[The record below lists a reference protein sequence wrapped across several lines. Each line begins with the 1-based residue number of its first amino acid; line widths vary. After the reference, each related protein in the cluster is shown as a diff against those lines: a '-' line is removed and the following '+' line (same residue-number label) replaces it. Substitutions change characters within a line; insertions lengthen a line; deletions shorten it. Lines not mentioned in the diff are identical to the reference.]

1 VKHLWVEDFLAL
13 VDAGTFSRAAA
24 LRNVSQPAFSRRIQ
38 QLEAWLKV
46 ELVDR
51 HAQPMR
57 LTPIAERH
65 IPLFRGLM
73 RDISRLRDSLQS
85 GDSGTARIVLA
96 TQHSLTISRLPAL
109 LQILARSQHPRIEVH
124 VRSENRDDCVALFM
138 SGEADLLFC
147 MEQENDLLHSLVP
160 ATHRLPMGYDRLVP
174 ISACSGRKGRPL
186 HTPKAGSSLKLL
198 AFPPDSF
205 MGRVLYKNS
214 LDALFQQHRVEVVH
228 ESLFLAGVKEMVLA
242 GLGIAWLPESLV
254 ERELEAGTL
263 VALNDVLQVIT
274 LGLALYRN
282 EQTHNPAAMAQIWA
296 MLGDRPPQA
305 RSGPAD
311 IGRTISAR
319 LRPASP
325 RAKQARPARRA

>member
-1 VKHLWVEDFLAL
+1 MKHLWVEDFLAL

-24 LRNVSQPAFSRRIQ
+24 MRNVSQPAFSRRIQ
-38 QLEAWLKV
+38 QLEAWLNV

-57 LTPIAERH
+57 LTPVAERH

-73 RDISRLRDSLQS
+73 RDISRLRDSLQAGS
-85 GDSGTARIVLA
+85 GGTARVVLA

-109 LQILARSQHPRIEVH
+109 LQILAPSQNPRIEVH
-124 VRSENRDDCVALFM
+124 VKSENHDDCVALFM

-147 MEQENDLLHSLVP
+147 LEQENDLLHNLVP
-160 ATHRLPMGYDRLVP
+160 NIHRMPLGHDRLMP
-174 ISACSGRKGRPL
+174 ISACTGRRRRPL
-186 HTPKAGSSLKLL
+186 HTPKAGCSLKLL

-205 MGRVLYKNS
+205 MGRILYKHT

-228 ESLFLAGVKEMVLA
+228 ESVFLAGVKEMVLA

-263 VALNDVLQVIT
+263 VALDDVLQVIP
-274 LGLALYRN
+274 LGLGLYRN
-282 EQTHNPAAMAQIWA
+282 EHSHHPAAMERIWS
-296 MLGDRPPQA
+296 MLE
-305 RSGPAD
+305 
-311 IGRTISAR
+311 
-319 LRPASP
+319 
-325 RAKQARPARRA
+325 ARRQPA